1 MKGLYIWILMIIWLP
16 SGVFSQ
22 SIIIQGVV
30 SDSLQSPI
38 TGVNILITGTDRGT
52 STDSK
57 GQFRLK
63 LDDRKVVE
71 LVFSH
76 INFINK
82 YVKLNPNE
90 VAGPLTIKLSVK
102 ANLLD
107 QIEISGDRYESVR
120 PRISTTRLSTEI
132 IATFPSPMQD
142 ISKLLVTLPGVSSN
156 NEFSTGYNVRGG
168 NFDENLVY
176 VNDMPVYRPMLVRS
190 GQQEGLSFANPD
202 LIENLEFSSGGWAS
216 RLGDGLAS
224 AMDIQYKVPKSFG
237 GSLSIGLLGGSVHIE
252 GTGNDQK
259 FSYLIG
265 ARHKRSEYLLN
276 TLETEGE
283 YKPSFTDIQSYFHFD
298 LGKDKRNGKSTEL
311 GLLLAYSRND
321 YLVEPKSRE
330 STFGTFNQQLRLF
343 VAFDGR
349 DRLTYDSYQGGLKLS
364 HQFNSKVKS
373 DLILSTTMNYE
384 REYFDIESGYRL
396 CSVDS
401 EPGSNTF
408 DQCVVNMGIG
418 RQYHSGR
425 NMLDALLIN
434 VENRNEIILNSKNK
448 MEFGIGYTAQQFTD
462 HMNEYSFIDSAGF
475 VDIEYV
481 VQSNNNLN
489 KNIFTAF
496 VQNTSNFEGN
506 QTLTA
511 GIRLN
516 YLDMNGQLLF
526 SPRLEYAIHPEW
538 KRDILLKAAIGLYQ
552 QPPFYKEMRNSAG
565 NLNKDLKAQS
575 SAHSIVGMDYNFRWW
590 QRPFKLTA
598 EIYYK
603 YLWNVVPYD
612 IDNVRLRYFAEN
624 SAVAYAAGIDLRIS
638 GEFIP
643 GEESWFSLGL
653 MQTKENVE
661 GDERGYIPRP
671 SDQLIKF
678 NIYFSDH
685 LPINPTYKMY
695 LNLFYASPLPF
706 SPPGDIDTR
715 NSFRGKA
722 YQRIDIGFSKM
733 IRFGSKWNNKS
744 LLPNTL
750 WIGLEVLNL
759 TAHQNV
765 ISYYWVSDINAN
777 YYAVPNTLST
787 RFFNVRLTLTF

>member
-1 MKGLYIWILMIIWLP
+1 MKGLCFWILMILGLP

-22 SIIIQGVV
+22 SIIISGVV
-30 SDSLQSPI
+30 TDTLQNPVQ
-38 TGVNILITGTDRGT
+38 GVNIAIKGTDFGT
-52 STDSK
+52 STDAEGLFK
-57 GQFRLK
+57 LK
-63 LDDRKVVE
+63 LGKTVDVE
-71 LVFSH
+71 LIFTH
-76 INFINK
+76 INFQEKNIKFDPNK
-82 YVKLNPNE
+82 QSGILE
-90 VAGPLTIKLSVK
+90 IHLSSK
-102 ANLLD
+102 ANLLQ
-107 QIEISGDRYESVR
+107 QIDIVGDPYESVR
-120 PRISTTRLSTEI
+120 TKISFTQLSPKTI
-132 IATFPSPMQD
+132 TTFPASMQD
-142 ISKLLVTLPGVSSN
+142 ISKLLITLPGVSSN

-176 VNDMPVYRPMLVRS
+176 VNDMPVYRPILVRS

-202 LIENLEFSSGGWAS
+202 LIENLDFSSGGWSS
-216 RLGDGLAS
+216 RLGDGLSS
-224 AMDIQYKVPKSFG
+224 AMDIRYKVPQSFK
-237 GSLSIGLLGGSVHIE
+237 GSLSIGLLGGSVHLE

-259 FSYLIG
+259 FSYILG
-265 ARHKRSEYLLN
+265 GRHKRSEYLLN
-276 TLETEGE
+276 TLETDGE
-283 YKPSFTDIQSYFHFD
+283 YKPSYTDVQSYFHFD
-298 LGKDKRNGKSTEL
+298 LGGNQKNGSSTEL

-321 YLVEPKSRE
+321 YLVEPRSRE

-349 DRLTYDSYQGGLKLS
+349 DRLSYDSYQGGLKLS
-364 HQFNSKVKS
+364 HRFNYKVKS
-373 DLILSTTMNYE
+373 DLILSTTKNYE
-384 REYFDIESGYRL
+384 REYFDVESGYRL

-401 EPGSNTF
+401 EPGSDTF
-408 DQCVVNMGIG
+408 DQCVINMGIG
-418 RQYHSGR
+418 RQYHYGR
-425 NMLDALLIN
+425 NQLDAMLISL
-434 VENRNEIILNSKNK
+434 ENRNEILLNAQNK
-448 MEFGIGYTAQQFTD
+448 IEFGVGYTNQQFED
-462 HMNEYSFIDSAGF
+462 HISEYSFIDSAGF
-475 VDIEYV
+475 VDVEYV
-481 VQSNNNLN
+481 VQSKNSLR
-489 KNIFTAF
+489 KNIFTAY
-496 VQNTSNFEGN
+496 VQNTSNFGGN

-516 YLDMNGQLLF
+516 YLDMNGQLLI
-526 SPRLEYAIHPEW
+526 SPRMQYAIHPEW
-538 KRDILLKAAIGLYQ
+538 KRDILLKAAVGLYQ
-552 QPPFYKEMRNSAG
+552 QPPFYKEMRDSSG
-565 NLNKDLKAQS
+565 QLNKELKAQS
-575 SAHSIVGMDYNFRWW
+575 SIHSMVGMDYNFKWW

-624 SAVAYAAGIDLRIS
+624 TAVAYAAGVDLRIS

-653 MQTKENVE
+653 MQTRENVE
-661 GDERGYIPRP
+661 GDDRGYIPRP
-671 SDQLIKF
+671 SDQLLKF

-706 SPPGDIDTR
+706 SPPGDIDLR

-733 IRFGSKWNNKS
+733 ISFGSKWNSKS

-750 WIGLEVLNL
+750 WVGLEILNL

-765 ISYYWVSDINAN
+765 ISYYWVSDIHAN

-787 RFFNVRLTLTF
+787 RFFNIRLTMTF

>member
-1 MKGLYIWILMIIWLP
+1 MIFVLP
-16 SGVFSQ
+16 FGAFSQ
-22 SIIIQGVV
+22 SIIIHGVV
-30 SDSLQSPI
+30 TDSLQNPVI
-38 TGVNILITGTDRGT
+38 GVNISVKGTEYGT
-52 STDSK
+52 STDTE
-57 GQFRLK
+57 GLFELK
-63 LDDRKVVE
+63 LKKTIAVE
-71 LVFSH
+71 LVLTH
-76 INFINK
+76 INFQDKHIKFDPNK
-82 YVKLNPNE
+82 QSGTLE
-90 VAGPLTIKLSVK
+90 IQLSEK
-102 ANLLD
+102 TGLLQ
-107 QIEISGDRYESVR
+107 QIDIIGDRYESVR
-120 PRISTTRLSTEI
+120 TKISLTHLSPKVIT
-132 IATFPSPMQD
+132 TFPAPMQD

-202 LIENLEFSSGGWAS
+202 LIDNLEFSSGGWSS
-216 RLGDGLAS
+216 RLGDGLSS
-224 AMDIQYKVPKSFG
+224 AMDIRYKVPQSFG
-237 GSLSIGLLGGSVHIE
+237 GSLSIGLLGGSIHLE
-252 GTGNDQK
+252 GTGSDQK
-259 FSYLIG
+259 FSYILG
-265 ARHKRSEYLLN
+265 GRHKRSEYLLN
-276 TLETEGE
+276 TLETDGE

-298 LGKDKRNGKSTEL
+298 LGKNVKKGTSTEL

-321 YLVEPKSRE
+321 YLVEPRSRE

-349 DRLTYDSYQGGLKLS
+349 DRLSYDSYQGGLKLS
-364 HQFNSKVKS
+364 HHFNDKVKS

-396 CSVDS
+396 CSVDN

-425 NMLDALLIN
+425 NLLDALLISF
-434 VENRNEIILNSKNK
+434 ENRNEVLLNARNK
-448 MEFGIGYTAQQFTD
+448 LEFGLGYTNQQFED
-462 HMNEYSFIDSAGF
+462 RISEYSFIDSAGF
-475 VDIEYV
+475 VDVEYV
-481 VQSNNNLN
+481 VQANNSLR
-489 KNIFTAF
+489 KNIFTAYA
-496 VQNTSNFEGN
+496 QNISNFNGN
-506 QTLTA
+506 QTLTT
-511 GIRLN
+511 GIRFN
-516 YLDMNGQLLF
+516 YLDMNGQLLI
-526 SPRLEYAIHPEW
+526 SPRIQYAIHPEW
-538 KRDILLKAAIGLYQ
+538 KRDILLKTAVGLYQ
-552 QPPFYKEMRNSAG
+552 QPPFYKEMRDSSG
-565 NLNKDLKAQS
+565 KLNKELKAQS
-575 SAHSIVGMDYNFRWW
+575 SIHSIVGLDYNFRWW
-590 QRPFKLTA
+590 HRPFKLTA
-598 EIYYK
+598 ELYYK

-612 IDNVRLRYFAEN
+612 IDNVRLRYFATN

-653 MQTKENVE
+653 MQTREDIE
-661 GDERGYIPRP
+661 GDDRGFIPRP
-671 SDQLIKF
+671 SDQLLKF

-706 SPPGDIDTR
+706 SPPGDIDLR

-733 IRFGSKWNNKS
+733 IRFGSKWNSKT

-750 WIGLEVLNL
+750 WIGLEILNL

-765 ISYYWVSDINAN
+765 ISYYWVSDIHTN

-787 RFFNVRLTLTF
+787 RFFNVRLTMTF